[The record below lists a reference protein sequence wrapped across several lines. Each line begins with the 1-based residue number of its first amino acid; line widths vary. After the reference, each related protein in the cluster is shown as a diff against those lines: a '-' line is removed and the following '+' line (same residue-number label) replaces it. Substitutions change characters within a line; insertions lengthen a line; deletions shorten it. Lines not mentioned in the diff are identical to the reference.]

1 MERELNVK
9 ISQAQKASQ
18 DLNMSADKLESQ
30 NKWLSK
36 CVSCEIVMRGDPL
49 TPYHRNSKDK
59 IASRIRDINELI
71 EDKEAEVQEQALK
84 LEEIRAKLGDI
95 DREISEAAVTL
106 ANLRENIRFRRLKRD
121 LAATEAELDAIDME
135 EAAKAKRI
143 WTEKWNVEKQ
153 KETDLQTKVRSMCP
167 PVERIAITDPIWLD
181 STHISVES

>member
-1 MERELNVK
+1 MERELNAK

-36 CVSCEIVMRGDPL
+36 CVSCEIVMRGAAL

-106 ANLRENIRFRRLKRD
+106 ANLRENIQPTRYRARLVMSKGEDHSVSRV
-121 LAATEAELDAIDME
+121 LL
-135 EAAKAKRI
+135 R
-143 WTEKWNVEKQ
+143 
-153 KETDLQTKVRSMCP
+153 KV
-167 PVERIAITDPIWLD
+167 
-181 STHISVES
+181 